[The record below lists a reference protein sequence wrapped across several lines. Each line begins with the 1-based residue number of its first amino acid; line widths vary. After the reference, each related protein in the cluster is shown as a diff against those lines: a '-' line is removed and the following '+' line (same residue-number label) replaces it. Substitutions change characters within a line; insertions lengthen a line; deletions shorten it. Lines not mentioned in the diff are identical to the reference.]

1 MSALTRAAAG
11 ALLLALQ
18 AGTVSAQIVVAPDS
32 QGRFRYEQNFDALPS
47 SGASS
52 RWTDNQTLPGWFL
65 FNFVEQPLV
74 TPTLRVDHGSLATG
88 SFYSYG
94 RVGSTDR
101 ALGAVGAGT
110 FYFGTPVS
118 GGQAGYAALALRHGG
133 TAEIA
138 RLRLAFQGQQWRQA
152 PSDDLNR
159 IVFEYGVGERM
170 DQVQTWVRPGSG
182 FDFDSPS
189 PELGSATGRPLDGQS
204 PAASRS
210 LGGTLSTPGWLP
222 GQTLWLRW
230 SFLNNYGY
238 DHGLAID
245 QLSLSVGD

>member
-1 MSALTRAAAG
+1 MAGGLRLGIALACLLAAG
-11 ALLLALQ
+11 VA
-18 AGTVSAQIVVAPDS
+18 TAQVAVVPDA
-32 QGRFRYEQNFDALPS
+32 QGRFRYEQSFDSLPVD
-47 SGASS
+47 GAAA
-52 RWTDNQTLPGWFL
+52 RWVDNQTLPGWYL

-74 TPTLRVDHGSLATG
+74 TPTLRIDDGHLATG

-94 RVGSTDR
+94 KPGSTNR

-118 GGQAGYAALALRHGG
+118 GGQAGYAALALRHTGS
-133 TAEIA
+133 TEIA
-138 RLRLAFQGQQWRQA
+138 RLKLTFLGQQWRQA
-152 PSDDLNR
+152 PSDDVNR

-170 DQVQTWVRPGSG
+170 DMVQTWVRPGSG

-189 PELGSATGRPLDGQS
+189 PELGSATGTPLDGQS
-204 PAASRS
+204 PAASRA
-210 LGGTLSTPGWLP
+210 LGGVLSIPGWRP
-222 GQTLWLRW
+222 GQILWLRW

-245 QLSLSVGD
+245 QLSLSIGD